1 MKRLALAAL
10 AAMVIGN
17 STGCCLIDRI
27 FHCNSGCG
35 GCGTMCDGCAGGCGG
50 GCSSCEGGGCG
61 SGGCAQCD
69 GCAQMGGH
77 PPVTYGQG
85 SALTSRVGQR
95 FMGGGGDDGC
105 SACEG
110 CGGRGCG
117 MCGGC
122 GVCRKDRGCY
132 QQEGDA
138 NQNYP
143 GAYVGYPY
151 YTLRGPRDFLA
162 CNPGGLSR

>member
-10 AAMVIGN
+10 AAMVVSS
-17 STGCCLIDRI
+17 STGCCLIDRM
-27 FHCNSGCG
+27 FHCNTGCG
-35 GCGTMCDGCAGGCGG
+35 GCSTMCDGCAGGCGG
-50 GCSSCEGGGCG
+50 CGGCSSCD
-61 SGGCAQCD
+61 SGGCDQCG

-85 SALTSRVGQR
+85 SALCSRVGQR
-95 FMGGGGDDGC
+95 FVGDGGISSCDACGGH
-105 SACEG
+105 G
-110 CGGRGCG
+110 CGA
-117 MCGGC
+117 CGGC

-138 NQNYP
+138 NENYP

>member
-1 MKRLALAAL
+1 
-10 AAMVIGN
+10 
-17 STGCCLIDRI
+17 
-27 FHCNSGCG
+27 
-35 GCGTMCDGCAGGCGG
+35 
-50 GCSSCEGGGCG
+50 
-61 SGGCAQCD
+61 
-69 GCAQMGGH
+69 MGGH

-85 SALTSRVGQR
+85 SPLANRMAGQMCDR
-95 FMGGGGDDGC
+95 FIGDGEVSLC
-105 SACEG
+105 G
-110 CGGRGCG
+110 NCGGQGCG

-122 GVCRKDRGCY
+122 GRCKKSCY

-138 NQNYP
+138 NENYP